1 MQTRILAIGQ
11 KMPAWVEQGC
21 QEYLKRM
28 PRELGV
34 EIIEIPMAQRKAKS
48 SAGSLKSQ
56 EASALQSKM
65 QSSDFTI
72 ALDEQ
77 GRQWSSREWG
87 DQLQSWMMNYSRV
100 NLLIG
105 GPDGLSHEITND
117 ANQVIALG
125 KMTLPHPLVRI
136 VLCEQLYRAWSI
148 VKGHPY
154 HRE

>member
-1 MQTRILAIGQ
+1 MQIRILAVGQ
-11 KMPAWVEQGC
+11 KMPGWVEQGC

-34 EIIEIPMAQRKAKS
+34 EIIEIPMAQRKGKA
-48 SAGSLKSQ
+48 SANSLKVQ
-56 EASALQSKM
+56 EANALQSKI
-65 QSSDFTI
+65 QASDFTI
-72 ALDEQ
+72 ALDER
-77 GRQWSSREWG
+77 GKQWTSREWG
-87 DQLQSWMMNYSRV
+87 DQLQTWMMNYSRV

-105 GPDGLSHEITND
+105 GPDGLSDEVTRD
-117 ANQVIALG
+117 ASQTLALG

>member
-11 KMPAWVEQGC
+11 KMPSWVEQGC

-34 EIIEIPMAQRKAKS
+34 EIVEIPLAQRKGNS
-48 SAGSLKSQ
+48 SANSLKDQ
-56 EASALQSKM
+56 EAAALKSRM
-65 QSSDFTI
+65 QASDFNI

-77 GRQWSSREWG
+77 GKQWNSRQWGE
-87 DQLQSWMMNYSRV
+87 QLESWMMNYPRV

-105 GPDGLSHEITND
+105 GPDGLSEEMTRG
-117 ANQVIALG
+117 ANQVISLG

>member
-1 MQTRILAIGQ
+1 MQTRILAVGQ

-34 EIIEIPMAQRKAKS
+34 EIIEIPLAQRKGNV
-48 SAGSLKSQ
+48 SASNLKDQ
-56 EASALQSKM
+56 EAAALQAKI
-65 QSSDFTI
+65 QPPDFTI

-77 GRQWSSREWG
+77 GKQWTSKQWG
-87 DQLQSWMMNYSRV
+87 EQLESWMMNYSRV

-105 GPDGLSHEITND
+105 GPDGLSHEITHR